1 MFRVLGAVWGAA
13 ITGLLAAAFT
23 IGGFD
28 VDDPQLE
35 ESLHWVRAFAAEQP
49 QLTPALAA
57 QCAAELASAP
67 AFTRDGAVQL
77 FHCVRSQ
84 AEARGYA

>member
-1 MFRVLGAVWGAA
+1 MFRMLGAVSGAA
-13 ITGLLAAAFT
+13 MTGLLVAAFT

-35 ESLHWVRAFAAEQP
+35 EALYWARGFAAERP
-49 QLTPALAA
+49 GVTGAITAH
-57 QCAAELASAP
+57 CAAGLASSP
-67 AFTRDGAVQL
+67 TRDGAVRL
-77 FHCVRSQ
+77 FQCVRRQ